1 MRGTCPPSCPCHQP
15 TNWRSQNITF
25 INLKEIEAE
34 GFSGEDHEVDL
45 LKVITRSAIMLEGV
59 TLKFYK
65 KFSPEC
71 NASIKEILN
80 I

>member
-1 MRGTCPPSCPCHQP
+1 V
-15 TNWRSQNITF
+15 
-25 INLKEIEAE
+25 E

-45 LKVITRSAIMLEGV
+45 LNMITRSAVMLEGV

-71 NASIKEILN
+71 NASIKEILDILIAPPSVKFTIFN
-80 I
+80 GYDATKNDSDSEIQEVT